1 MKNCVSNYDLTVL
14 DLFQADGM
22 PEHIMTKEFFKD
34 IKTCLNNNGILVSN
48 IFIESENEVTKMSLL
63 ATIHEVFGNTHYFPT
78 VINSPNDNKYKLINA
93 YILAAKKKMPKFI
106 KFSLED
112 TPIIFQKKFHAL
124 LKSHQVF
131 HKNSFENYTVISDNS
146 NIFSVLFA
154 KQYMRQRKNLV
165 SNTPSRI
172 LIN

>member
-1 MKNCVSNYDLTVL
+1 
-14 DLFQADGM
+14 
-22 PEHIMTKEFFKD
+22 
-34 IKTCLNNNGILVSN
+34 
-48 IFIESENEVTKMSLL
+48 MSLL
-63 ATIHEVFGNTHYFPT
+63 ATVHEVFGETHYFPT

-93 YILAAKKKMPKFI
+93 YILAPKKKLPTLI

-112 TPIIFQKKFHAL
+112 TPLIYQKEFHAL
-124 LKSHQVF
+124 VKSHQVF
-131 HKNSFENYTVISDNS
+131 HNKAFENHTVISDNG

-154 KQYMRQRKNLV
+154 KQYMRQRKNLI